1 MASFDCVGMHGVKAT
16 NKTVMQKEETFSASA
31 EEFDFVQPRLI
42 NLFKMIMM
50 LHIFTVISHILNQK
64 LVIKVVY

>member
-1 MASFDCVGMHGVKAT
+1 MHGVKAT

-31 EEFDFVQPRLI
+31 EEFDFVRPRLI
-42 NLFKMIMM
+42 NRFKMIMM
-50 LHIFTVISHILNQK
+50 LHIFTVISHIFNQK